1 MRFDRVDIGIDV
13 TTMANSSD
21 DNSVAM
27 EAFNP
32 LNTGSEA
39 ANPDEV
45 LGVDVA
51 TQTADPEPIRDES
64 ALADLLE

>member
-1 MRFDRVDIGIDV
+1 MRFDRVDISIDV
-13 TTMANSSD
+13 TTMANSS

-51 TQTADPEPIRDES
+51 TQTADPEPLRDES